1 MSFEALNF
9 SITLVLTPQEEVD
22 DLHFRHFPGGELS
35 RLLPKIPCDCECLSY
50 QGICV
55 CKVYPYL

>member
-22 DLHFRHFPGGELS
+22 DLHFRHFPAVN
-35 RLLPKIPCDCECLSY
+35 Y
-50 QGICV
+50 H
-55 CKVYPYL
+55 VYFRKFLVTVNA